1 MNHNPTTKISCPQKP
16 IVRFI
21 PLFQQRTM
29 GKKIKLLCN
38 LFVSFVLVE
47 NDSDKDHILLKVEAT
62 LTGSS
67 QEAKYYSQ
75 FDDKELH

>member
-1 MNHNPTTKISCPQKP
+1 
-16 IVRFI
+16 
-21 PLFQQRTM
+21 M